1 MNCKKYGTKIKTW
14 RCLEILELQG
24 WRIEQ
29 SLRSH
34 FMRPSSGLQAIDKKE
49 MQKAPWSTFSN
60 P

>member
-29 SLRSH
+29 LRSH